1 MQPLCIGFRI
11 VRNRIIDESEC
22 RYEKNPYRRFFD
34 RSSYVFLS
42 TCDEEKIRAL
52 EEDLSGDILPLPF
65 FDMGKALEEYMQDNN
80 LSRQTIFAY
89 ARKAS
94 PRNVSV
100 QQDDAEGF
108 SVAFNIFID
117 HHVIRGQTPMVD
129 DWSRHL
135 KSFAD
140 PLAKQWCHENRI
152 RTYAADD
159 EVMAK
164 KYHGRETDE
173 LLD

>member
-1 MQPLCIGFRI
+1 
-11 VRNRIIDESEC
+11 
-22 RYEKNPYRRFFD
+22 
-34 RSSYVFLS
+34 
-42 TCDEEKIRAL
+42 
-52 EEDLSGDILPLPF
+52 
-65 FDMGKALEEYMQDNN
+65 
-80 LSRQTIFAY
+80 
-89 ARKAS
+89 
-94 PRNVSV
+94 
-100 QQDDAEGF
+100 
-108 SVAFNIFID
+108 
-117 HHVIRGQTPMVD
+117 MVD